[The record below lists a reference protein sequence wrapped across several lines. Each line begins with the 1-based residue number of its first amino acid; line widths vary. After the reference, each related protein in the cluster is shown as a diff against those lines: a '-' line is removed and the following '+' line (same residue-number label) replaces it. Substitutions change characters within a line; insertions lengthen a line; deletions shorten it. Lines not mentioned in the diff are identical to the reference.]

1 MKIIVLVS
9 LEKVKL
15 ALNNLN
21 NITLSTPLEL
31 IDSYSNLY
39 SSNVYVKREDLQ
51 ITRSFKIRGSFN
63 KILSL
68 SDKQKEN
75 GIVCS
80 SAGNHAQGVSFSCN
94 KLKINGIIFIPNTT
108 PNIKVKKVKEFGGKY
123 VKVKLIGDSYD
134 DCYKQA
140 LAYCK
145 KNNKTFIH
153 PFDDNKI
160 IEGQATLAYEIFQ
173 ELSDTIDYMFIP
185 IGGGGLVSGFISVF
199 KQLSPKTKI
208 IGVEPS
214 GAASMDISI
223 KNNKLTELKEI
234 DTFVD
239 GAAVKKSG
247 KIAFNLCKEYLDG
260 IILVPE
266 GYICQTILD
275 MYNNEGIIAEP
286 AGAMSLASLKFYK
299 DKIKNKK
306 VLCLV
311 CGGNNDI
318 TRMGIIKERAL
329 LYSNLKHY
337 FIIKFPQRAGA
348 LKDFVTNILGPN
360 DDITFFEYSKKTN
373 KENGPAVVGIQLKDE
388 NDLQPL
394 INRMKNNNFYS
405 DYINNN
411 ESLFNFLI

>member
-1 MKIIVLVS
+1 MVS

-31 IDSYSNLY
+31 IDSYSNLF

-94 KLKINGIIFIPNTT
+94 KLKINGIIFMPNTT

-153 PFDDNKI
+153 PFDDNKV

-247 KIAFNLCKEYLDG
+247 KIASNLCKEYLDG

-348 LKDFVTNILGPN
+348 LKEFVTHILGPN

-394 INRMKNNNFYS
+394 IKRMKNNNFYG

>member
-1 MKIIVLVS
+1 MVS

-21 NITLSTPLEL
+21 NITLSTPLDL
-31 IDSYSNLY
+31 IDSYSNLF

-153 PFDDNKI
+153 PFDDNKV

-337 FIIKFPQRAGA
+337 FIIKFPQRTGA

-373 KENGPAVVGIQLKDE
+373 KENGPAVVGIQLMDE

-394 INRMKNNNFYS
+394 IDRMKNNNFYG
-405 DYINNN
+405 DYINDN
-411 ESLFNFLI
+411 ESLFNFLT

>member
-1 MKIIVLVS
+1 MVS

-31 IDSYSNLY
+31 IDSYSNLF

-68 SDKQKEN
+68 SEKQKEN

-80 SAGNHAQGVSFSCN
+80 SAGNHAQGVSFSCY
-94 KLKINGIIFIPNTT
+94 KLKINGIIFMPNTT

-153 PFDDNKI
+153 PFDDNKV

-348 LKDFVTNILGPN
+348 LKEFVTNILGPN

-394 INRMKNNNFYS
+394 IKRMKNNNFYG

>member
-1 MKIIVLVS
+1 MVS

-31 IDSYSNLY
+31 IDSYSNLF

-68 SDKQKEN
+68 SEKQKEN

-94 KLKINGIIFIPNTT
+94 KLKINGIIFMPNTT

-153 PFDDNKI
+153 PFDDNKV

-348 LKDFVTNILGPN
+348 LKEFVTNILGPN
-360 DDITFFEYSKKTN
+360 DDITFF
-373 KENGPAVVGIQLKDE
+373 
-388 NDLQPL
+388 
-394 INRMKNNNFYS
+394 
-405 DYINNN
+405 
-411 ESLFNFLI
+411 

>member
-1 MKIIVLVS
+1 MVS

-31 IDSYSNLY
+31 IDSYSNLF

-94 KLKINGIIFIPNTT
+94 KLKINGIIFMPNTT

-153 PFDDNKI
+153 PFDDNKV

-185 IGGGGLVSGFISVF
+185 IGGGGLISGFISVF

-337 FIIKFPQRAGA
+337 FIIKFPQRTGA
-348 LKDFVTNILGPN
+348 LKDFVTHILGPN

-394 INRMKNNNFYS
+394 IKRMKNNNFYG

>member
-1 MKIIVLVS
+1 MVS

-31 IDSYSNLY
+31 IDSYSNLF

-80 SAGNHAQGVSFSCN
+80 SAGNHAQGVSFSCK
-94 KLKINGIIFIPNTT
+94 KLKINGIIFMPNTT

-153 PFDDNKI
+153 PFDDNKV

-348 LKDFVTNILGPN
+348 LKEFVTHILGPN

-394 INRMKNNNFYS
+394 IKRMKNNNFYG

>member
-1 MKIIVLVS
+1 LVS

-31 IDSYSNLY
+31 IDSYSNLF

-80 SAGNHAQGVSFSCN
+80 SAGNHAQGVSFSCK
-94 KLKINGIIFIPNTT
+94 KLKINGIIFMPNTT

-153 PFDDNKI
+153 PFDDNKV

-348 LKDFVTNILGPN
+348 LKEFVTHILGPN

-394 INRMKNNNFYS
+394 IKRMKNNNFYG